1 MRVACFVDFMQP
13 HPGNIRTHIGVPTD
27 VGTAKENVMDLEEGI
42 RRLYPY
48 AEEFGV
54 MRGFPEQG
62 TPRDELLA
70 QLRSMAEREDRNWE
84 SGHSS
89 GAMYSGDR
97 DHHAWLNEAYSV
109 FSHVNALRRDMCPS
123 MNRMES
129 EIVGMTVAMLHG
141 DAVAAHH
148 PGQRACGMITLGGT
162 ESILGAT
169 LAYREKARAERGIE
183 RPRMIWPAS
192 AHPVFRKAAHLFGF
206 DVTVAPIDPVTMQV
220 DADFVRDAVDANTVM
235 LVGSACNYPY
245 GTIDPIG
252 ALSAIAVEKDV
263 WLHVDGCLGGWMLPW
278 GEALGYPDIP
288 AFDFRLPGVT
298 SISADTHKFGYGPK
312 GGSVLA
318 WRDASFRRRQYFL
331 MTDWVGGVYGSPGLT
346 GSRSGG
352 LIAATW
358 AALRGLG
365 REGYLARAK
374 AIFETAFD
382 MQAAVRAI
390 PELRVLG
397 KPTFCFA
404 FTSDAFDIYHV
415 NDFMRQRGW
424 RLNGLRRPDALQ
436 MCVTGPQTQPGVAE
450 QFRCDLGAAADYAR
464 AHAQERPKTSGVYAS
479 DAAGVDLSDDART
492 RAFFTQVIDLFTDC
506 PL

>member
-1 MRVACFVDFMQP
+1 M
-13 HPGNIRTHIGVPTD
+13 
-27 VGTAKENVMDLEEGI
+27 
-42 RRLYPY
+42 
-48 AEEFGV
+48 
-54 MRGFPEQG
+54 
-62 TPRDELLA
+62 
-70 QLRSMAEREDRNWE
+70 
-84 SGHSS
+84 
-89 GAMYSGDR
+89 
-97 DHHAWLNEAYSV
+97 
-109 FSHVNALRRDMCPS
+109 
-123 MNRMES
+123 
-129 EIVGMTVAMLHG
+129 
-141 DAVAAHH
+141 
-148 PGQRACGMITLGGT
+148 
-162 ESILGAT
+162 
-169 LAYREKARAERGIE
+169 
-183 RPRMIWPAS
+183 
-192 AHPVFRKAAHLFGF
+192 
-206 DVTVAPIDPVTMQV
+206 
-220 DADFVRDAVDANTVM
+220 
-235 LVGSACNYPY
+235 
-245 GTIDPIG
+245 
-252 ALSAIAVEKDV
+252 
-263 WLHVDGCLGGWMLPW
+263 
-278 GEALGYPDIP
+278 
-288 AFDFRLPGVT
+288 
-298 SISADTHKFGYGPK
+298 
-312 GGSVLA
+312 
-318 WRDASFRRRQYFL
+318 
-331 MTDWVGGVYGSPGLT
+331 GGVYGSPGLT

-358 AALRGLG
+358 AALRSLG

>member
-1 MRVACFVDFMQP
+1 
-13 HPGNIRTHIGVPTD
+13 
-27 VGTAKENVMDLEEGI
+27 MDLEEGI

-318 WRDASFRRRQYFL
+318 WRDASFRR
-331 MTDWVGGVYGSPGLT
+331 
-346 GSRSGG
+346 
-352 LIAATW
+352 
-358 AALRGLG
+358 
-365 REGYLARAK
+365 
-374 AIFETAFD
+374 
-382 MQAAVRAI
+382 
-390 PELRVLG
+390 
-397 KPTFCFA
+397 
-404 FTSDAFDIYHV
+404 H
-415 NDFMRQRGW
+415 
-424 RLNGLRRPDALQ
+424 
-436 MCVTGPQTQPGVAE
+436 
-450 QFRCDLGAAADYAR
+450 
-464 AHAQERPKTSGVYAS
+464 
-479 DAAGVDLSDDART
+479 
-492 RAFFTQVIDLFTDC
+492 
-506 PL
+506 

>member
-1 MRVACFVDFMQP
+1 
-13 HPGNIRTHIGVPTD
+13 
-27 VGTAKENVMDLEEGI
+27 MDLEEGI

-54 MRGFPEQG
+54 TRGFPEHG
-62 TPRDELLA
+62 MPRDALLA

-84 SGHSS
+84 SGRCS

-141 DAVAAHH
+141 EAVAAHH

-169 LAYREKARAERGIE
+169 LAYREKARAERGID

-192 AHPVFRKAAHLFGF
+192 AHPVFRKAAHLFGL
-206 DVTVAPIDPVTMQV
+206 DVTVAPVDPDTMRV
-220 DADFVRDAVDANTVM
+220 DADFVRDAIDANTVM

-245 GTIDPIG
+245 GTVDPIE
-252 ALSAIAVEKDV
+252 ALSEIAVEKAV

-278 GEALGYPDIP
+278 GEELGYPNIP

-318 WRDASFRRRQYFL
+318 WRDASFRRYQYFL
-331 MTDWVGGVYGSPGLT
+331 MTDWVGGVYGSPGLA

-358 AALRGLG
+358 AALRSLG
-365 REGYLARAK
+365 REGYRARAR
-374 AIFETAFD
+374 AIFDTAFD

-404 FTSDAFDIYHV
+404 FASDAFDIYHV
-415 NDFMRQRGW
+415 NDFMRRQGW
-424 RLNGLRRPDALQ
+424 RFNGLQHPDALH
-436 MCVTGPQTQPGVAE
+436 MCVTGPQTQPGVADR
-450 QFRCDLGAAADYAR
+450 FRQDLGEAVDYAR
-464 AHAQERPKTSGVYAS
+464 RHTPARAQSSGVYGGDS
-479 DAAGVDLSDDART
+479 AGLDLRDDAQA
-492 RAFFTQVIDLFTDC
+492 RAFFTQVLDLFTDC

>member
-1 MRVACFVDFMQP
+1 
-13 HPGNIRTHIGVPTD
+13 
-27 VGTAKENVMDLEEGI
+27 MDLEEGV
-42 RRLYPY
+42 RQLYPY
-48 AEEFGV
+48 AAEFGALHE
-54 MRGFPEQG
+54 FPERG
-62 TPRDELLA
+62 MPRERLLEE
-70 QLRSMAEREDRNWE
+70 LRSMAVREDRKWE
-84 SGHSS
+84 SGRCS
-89 GAMYSGDR
+89 GTMYCGD
-97 DHHAWLNEAYSV
+97 HEHYAFLNEAYGL
-109 FSHVNALRRDMCPS
+109 FSHVNALQRDLCPS

-129 EIVGMTVAMLHG
+129 EIVAMTVALLHG
-141 DAVAAHH
+141 EAVQRHDGAH
-148 PGQRACGMITLGGT
+148 RACGALSLGGT
-162 ESILGAT
+162 ESILNAT

-192 AHPVFRKAAHLFGF
+192 AHPAFRKAAHLFGF

-278 GEALGYPDIP
+278 GEA
-288 AFDFRLPGVT
+288 
-298 SISADTHKFGYGPK
+298 
-312 GGSVLA
+312 
-318 WRDASFRRRQYFL
+318 SFRRHQYFL

-358 AALRGLG
+358 AALRSLG

-424 RLNGLRRPDALQ
+424 RFNGLQHPDALH

-450 QFRCDLGAAADYAR
+450 RFRQDLGEAVEHARHR
-464 AHAQERPKTSGVYAS
+464 AHARPQSSGVYGG
-479 DAAGVDLSDDART
+479 DAAGLDLRDDARA
-492 RAFFTQVIDLFTDC
+492 RAFFTQVLDLFTDC

>member
-1 MRVACFVDFMQP
+1 
-13 HPGNIRTHIGVPTD
+13 
-27 VGTAKENVMDLEEGI
+27 
-42 RRLYPY
+42 
-48 AEEFGV
+48 
-54 MRGFPEQG
+54 
-62 TPRDELLA
+62 
-70 QLRSMAEREDRNWE
+70 
-84 SGHSS
+84 
-89 GAMYSGDR
+89 
-97 DHHAWLNEAYSV
+97 
-109 FSHVNALRRDMCPS
+109 
-123 MNRMES
+123 
-129 EIVGMTVAMLHG
+129 
-141 DAVAAHH
+141 
-148 PGQRACGMITLGGT
+148 
-162 ESILGAT
+162 
-169 LAYREKARAERGIE
+169 
-183 RPRMIWPAS
+183 
-192 AHPVFRKAAHLFGF
+192 
-206 DVTVAPIDPVTMQV
+206 
-220 DADFVRDAVDANTVM
+220 
-235 LVGSACNYPY
+235 
-245 GTIDPIG
+245 
-252 ALSAIAVEKDV
+252 AVEKDV

-318 WRDASFRRRQYFL
+318 WRDASFRRHQYFL

-424 RLNGLRRPDALQ
+424 RFNGLQHPDALH

-450 QFRCDLGAAADYAR
+450 RFRQDLGEAVEHARHR
-464 AHAQERPKTSGVYAS
+464 AHARPQSSGVYGG
-479 DAAGVDLSDDART
+479 DAAGLDLRDDARA
-492 RAFFTQVIDLFTDC
+492 RAFFTQVLDLFTDC